1 MQGPLS
7 RSKDPAVHPPITS
20 TMAEKSILLQHG
32 DREVPVKL
40 GATIHREALYG
51 RQSKTVEKD
60 GEPLQK
66 VVLDAEGHVFHP
78 SDVAYLPTDSR
89 GSLAAPPL
97 AQTEEGE
104 PLEPKPSSFKVKR
117 ALQPVGVGA
126 LVRLRVDAVFPAECG
141 LPPGLYSTEF
151 AYRDAPVLK
160 TAVLNVTPHGAFL
173 LTGVPV
179 ETPLQGKTDIYSFFD
194 EPEDEVDDDGDDE
207 DISFEMF

>member
-1 MQGPLS
+1 
-7 RSKDPAVHPPITS
+7 
-20 TMAEKSILLQHG
+20 MAEKSILLQHG

-51 RQSKTVEKD
+51 RQSKTVQKD

-78 SDVAYLPTDSR
+78 SDIAYLQTDSR

-126 LVRLRVDAVFPAECG
+126 LVRLRVDAVFPAECD

-151 AYRDAPVLK
+151 AYRDAPILK

-173 LTGVPV
+173 LTGILV

-194 EPEDEVDDDGDDE
+194 EPEDEADDDGDDE